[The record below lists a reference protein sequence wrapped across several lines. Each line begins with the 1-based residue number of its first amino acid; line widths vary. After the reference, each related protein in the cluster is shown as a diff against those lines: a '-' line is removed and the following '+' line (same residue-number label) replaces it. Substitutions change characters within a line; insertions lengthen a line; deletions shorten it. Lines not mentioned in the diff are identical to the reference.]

1 MHSSTNRKRRRHE
14 ELFLTAMMLTIALPL
29 PVHALDILGTVLGE
43 TVEEPTPPDPGNF
56 LEVQQTLNQL
66 MQRFATLEVSIE
78 SRLNRLT
85 DSSAKGDAL
94 LEVLSMRL
102 GKVDDLV
109 EKVEALDSRLTE
121 ETSLLKATLR
131 DTNRDLQNVA
141 SHLER
146 LDSEVKEED
155 ISRHETRSNWP
166 SRAPTDAELLNTMVM
181 RRFGEIE
188 RSVPRLVNEVLAT
201 FQGTLSKHIAKNLD
215 EIRHEYQAGREELE
229 GLTNR
234 TFRKVSEVEGGMQI
248 VSKKIYDAFQDV
260 NNNVQTAR
268 DEIVYEIRKSTTS
281 SLGELRPVLQQV
293 NQSVAQSVAR
303 AAEGLNI
310 TLMEEA
316 ARRREDSMR
325 SDYIP
330 LQCPDPTTVAAL
342 QEVKHLLQSMLK
354 KSEDLRRGLTKQTS
368 EGVDLLKLLH
378 QRFSVLLRRMN
389 TEPDHGQQLVAEM
402 QDLGSLVESSYTAV
416 LVAQNAFIDS
426 CKRIQ
431 AEEPTLEHKIAEILD
446 KLVTDINLGH
456 KFNRMQLNELKRLV
470 EHLTD
475 TNGTASGTYSQSE
488 SGQEAQEILRNL
500 RDSHELPSEASGKLS
515 EMHATILKIIEA
527 ANLTASRLE
536 NVEERIEG
544 VSRTLLDIDWSNVR
558 QKEPADQL
566 VTAAKDLK
574 GYARDQII
582 QSLNLYQAL
591 LTTLEQITLLSQ
603 SSPDPQSPTDEVY
616 WPSDV
621 DFSFP
626 IYLSDEGHAPIRE
639 THLTLP
645 RACTSALLDLLKS
658 LPEFKR
664 SIPTTP
670 APPVRRSKVRKSKH
684 GDEEEEYD
692 DDDIP
697 AWYTDPDFLSGNY
710 GTPDLGYPV
719 FREDEWRDMGDYA
732 SDDYLFIERTSTPEP
747 SVVTTSAPTTTV
759 APSTTSYPHRIFPG
773 GVDRFFGFKTT
784 QSKSTSKR
792 EVKLTEQ
799 LPEIDF

>member
-1 MHSSTNRKRRRHE
+1 MHSSANQKRRRHE
-14 ELFLTAMMLTIALPL
+14 ELFLTAVMLAIALPI

-43 TVEEPTPPDPGNF
+43 TAEEPTPTNLGNF

-78 SRLNRLT
+78 SRLTRLA
-85 DSSAKGDAL
+85 DASAKGDEL
-94 LEVLSMRL
+94 LEVLSKRL
-102 GKVDDLV
+102 GKVDALV
-109 EKVEALDSRLTE
+109 EKVEALDARLTE

-155 ISRHETRSNWP
+155 ISRHEIRSNWH
-166 SRAPTDAELLNTMVM
+166 SRAPTDAELLNTMVT
-181 RRFGEIE
+181 RRFGELE
-188 RSVPRLVNEVLAT
+188 RSVPRMVSEILAT

-215 EIRHEYQAGREELE
+215 EIRHEYQLGREELE
-229 GLTNR
+229 GLNNR
-234 TFRKVSEVEGGMQI
+234 TFRKVSEVEGGMQV
-248 VSKKIYDAFQDV
+248 VSKKVYDAFQDI
-260 NNNVQTAR
+260 NSSVQTAR
-268 DEIVYEIRKSTTS
+268 DDIVYEIRKSTTS

-316 ARRREDSMR
+316 ARRRGTEDSMR

-470 EHLTD
+470 EHLAD

-488 SGQEAQEILRNL
+488 SGHEAQEILKNL
-500 RDSHELPSEASGKLS
+500 RDSHELPSETSGKLG
-515 EMHATILKIIEA
+515 EVRDTILKIIEA

-536 NVEERIEG
+536 NVEERIDG

-591 LTTLEQITLLSQ
+591 LTTLEQITLLNQ
-603 SSPDPQSPTDEVY
+603 GPPVPPQGPSDGVY
-616 WPSDV
+616 RPSDV
-621 DFSFP
+621 GFSFP
-626 IYLSDEGHAPIRE
+626 IYLSDEGHAPARQ

-645 RACTSALLDLLKS
+645 SACTSPLVDLVRS
-658 LPEFKR
+658 LPEFQR
-664 SIPTTP
+664 RVPVTP
-670 APPVRRSKVRKSKH
+670 APPTRSSRAGKRKH
-684 GDEEEEYD
+684 EDEEEDYD
-692 DDDIP
+692 DEDIP

-747 SVVTTSAPTTTV
+747 SVVTTSTPTPTV
-759 APSTTSYPHRIFPG
+759 AESTTPYPHRIFPG

-792 EVKLTEQ
+792 EVKRGDQ
-799 LPEIDF
+799 LP